1 MQDDPPSPPGSGPEA
16 HAPSGPAPG
25 STPGDSR
32 RRGRR
37 TSPPHPRPALEV
49 GWREW
54 VSLPDLGV
62 RRIKAKLDTGAR
74 SSAIHVVS
82 WELVEGADPPRIR
95 FVLAPVQK
103 DDETLVEAE
112 APLADQRRV
121 RSSSGAAQLRPVIVT
136 TLEMAGQRW
145 PIELTL
151 ARRSRLRFR
160 MLLGRQALRHRVLLD
175 PAGSFLLGRP

>member
-1 MQDDPPSPPGSGPEA
+1 MSDDLPATGAEAEPTGEPTPREGRKRKRSSASP
-16 HAPSGPAPG
+16 
-25 STPGDSR
+25 R
-32 RRGRR
+32 
-37 TSPPHPRPALEV
+37 PRPALEV

-82 WELVEGADPPRIR
+82 WELVEGTEPPRIR
-95 FVLAPVQK
+95 FVLAPVQY

-112 APLADQRRV
+112 APLADHRRV

-136 TLEMAGQRW
+136 TLEMAGERW

-151 ARRSRLRFR
+151 ARRPRLRFR
-160 MLLGRQALRHRVLLD
+160 MLLGRQALRNRVLLD
-175 PAGSFLLGRP
+175 PARSFLLGRP